1 MTPDIDRDA
10 FLKTNYVSEGPF
22 VSCYRSGHCC
32 SKKDDT
38 HVYENVTK

>member
-22 VSCYRSGHCC
+22 ASSYRLSPC
-32 SKKDDT
+32 SKRDDT
-38 HVYENVTK
+38 LAYESTTK

>member
-22 VSCYRSGHCC
+22 VSCYRSGPC
-32 SKKDDT
+32 SKKDDMF
-38 HVYENVTK
+38 VYESVTK